1 MESEKNY
8 SREKLSQMMDGNENE
23 VNELM
28 TIFIKMAPIML
39 EDMLD
44 HMKNDNWP
52 ECGNIAHKLKSS
64 TGLWDIHILDDDILF
79 IEEHGLKSENTI
91 EISEKIIRINQIL
104 RKVIEQMKEEIALAE

>member
-1 MESEKNY
+1 MESTKNY
-8 SREKLSQMMDGNENE
+8 SREKLSQMMDGNQNE

-39 EDMLD
+39 EDMLN

-64 TGLWDIHILDDDILF
+64 TSLWDIHILDEDILF
-79 IEEHGLKSENTI
+79 VEEHGLKSEHTN
-91 EISEKIIRINQIL
+91 EISEKINRINQIL
-104 RKVIEQMKEEIALAE
+104 KTVIEQMTEEIASAQ